1 MKTFWKIVFG
11 SLLGC
16 LIASVLGFILLIS
29 LVGSLGASLET
40 ATSKVP
46 VAAQSVLRIDANS
59 VVSERGA
66 ENFSIQA
73 LQGGM
78 GSPVSLYDAVRG
90 IDAAATDPRIKFI
103 YLQTDDMVVSVS
115 QAEELRTALS
125 RFRESGK
132 PVIAYANNHSMLTYY
147 LASVADKVLM
157 NTYGEAYIIGLGT
170 RSLFLKDLLDKVGV
184 EVQLIR
190 HGKYKSAGEMFIS
203 NHISEAN
210 KQQTQAMVDG
220 LWSSMA
226 DEICSSRGFSR
237 EELDSW
243 ISGLEFE
250 DAQSLLDKN
259 LIDTVYHTDEISD
272 YLCNLAGASDFEKI
286 HFTALADYAKS
297 LVSTGKAKEKIAILY
312 ADGEIVTE
320 GDPERD
326 IVGTE
331 LAAEIAKV
339 RKDSTIK
346 AVVFRVNSPGGS
358 VQASEVIRHEIE
370 LLQAAKP
377 VVASY
382 GDYAASGGYWI
393 SSGVNKIFTDN
404 TTLTGSIG
412 VFSMIPNFGGVVSD
426 KLHVG
431 VDFTTSHDHSD
442 MMSGLRKLDGE
453 EVEYMQESVEKIYDK
468 FVGLVADGRGMPA
481 EKVDEIAQGRVWCGC
496 DALGIGL
503 VDEKG
508 GLCDAVSYAASMVG
522 LQNYKVEVFPKVK
535 TTMERLMEMFSSTE
549 SVKAFFAE
557 KEPVSAWNQT
567 LMQLEDTYEYL
578 KTSSDAQMM
587 ARMPYIY
594 EIR

>member
-11 SLLGC
+11 SLIGC
-16 LIASVLGFILLIS
+16 LIASLLGFIILIS
-29 LVGSLGASLET
+29 LVGALGASLET
-40 ATSKVP
+40 ATAKSSVSS
-46 VAAQSVLRIDANS
+46 QSVLRIDANS
-59 VVSERGA
+59 VISERGA
-66 ENFSIQA
+66 EELSIQS
-73 LQGGM
+73 LQGGT
-78 GSPVSLYDAVRG
+78 GVPVSLYDAVRG
-90 IDAAATDPRIKFI
+90 IEAAATDPRIKFI
-103 YLQTDDMVVSVS
+103 YLQTDNMTVSVA
-115 QAEELRTALS
+115 QAEELRAALS

-157 NTYGEAYIIGLGT
+157 NTYGESYLLGLGT

-210 KQQTQAMVDG
+210 KLQTQAMVDG
-220 LWSSMA
+220 LWGSMA
-226 DEICSSRGFSR
+226 DEICASRGFSR

-250 DAQSLLDKN
+250 DAQSLLDKR
-259 LIDTVYHTDEISD
+259 LIDTVYHTDEIED
-272 YLCNLAGASDFEKI
+272 YLCNLAGVTELEKI
-286 HFTALADYAKS
+286 HFTAVADYAKS
-297 LVSTGKAKEKIAILY
+297 LVTGKAKEKIAILY
-312 ADGEIVTE
+312 ADGEIVAD
-320 GDPERD
+320 GDSEKD
-326 IVGTE
+326 IVGTK

-393 SSGVNKIFTDN
+393 SSGANKIFADN

-442 MMSGLRKLDGE
+442 MMSGLRKLDGA

-508 GLCDAVSYAASMVG
+508 GLSDAIGYAASMVG
-522 LQNYKVEVFPKVK
+522 LQNYKVEVFPRVK
-535 TTMERLMEMFSSTE
+535 TTMERLMEMFSSAE
-549 SVKAFFAE
+549 SVKAFFAKRE
-557 KEPVSAWNQT
+557 SVPAWDQT
-567 LMQLEDTYEYL
+567 LLQLEDTYEYL
-578 KTSSDAQMM
+578 KTSSDVQMM